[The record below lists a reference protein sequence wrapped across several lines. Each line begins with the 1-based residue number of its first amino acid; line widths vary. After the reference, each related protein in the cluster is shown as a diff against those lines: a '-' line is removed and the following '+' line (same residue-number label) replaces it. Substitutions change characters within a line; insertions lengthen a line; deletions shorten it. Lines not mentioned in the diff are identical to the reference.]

1 MKKIRGHHL
10 FCMTLFSG
18 HGYDAA
24 FTNAMKNT
32 IFSLQGGESILL
44 CSGEDEICQSCP
56 NQRQEGGCALGTE
69 DVLQRDE
76 AAFAELQL
84 QEGELSGWMEI
95 SERRLLITKDA
106 LEHVCGGCCWKEQ
119 GICSWELWQKR
130 AENRNLEFQ

>member
-56 NQRQEGGCALGTE
+56 NQRQAGGCALGTE
-69 DVLQRDE
+69 DALQRDE
-76 AAFAELQL
+76 AALRSFNCRKENSP
-84 QEGELSGWMEI
+84 GGWKF
-95 SERRLLITKDA
+95 RKG
-106 LEHVCGGCCWKEQ
+106 V
-119 GICSWELWQKR
+119 
-130 AENRNLEFQ
+130 F